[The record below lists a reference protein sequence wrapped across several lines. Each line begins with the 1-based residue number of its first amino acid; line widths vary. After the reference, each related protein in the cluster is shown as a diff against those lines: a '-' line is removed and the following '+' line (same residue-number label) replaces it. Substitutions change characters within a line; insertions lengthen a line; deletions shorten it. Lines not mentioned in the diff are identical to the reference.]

1 MRVPQRSVIMRVFEG
16 QKAASEVENLNWWA
30 SSGNVQEDSRVV
42 SAAASPDGAVWAL
55 ATRLD

>member
-1 MRVPQRSVIMRVFEG
+1 MRVFEG